1 MTGPQGHYNVKILF
15 HKNLPFPLE
24 LDVSAA
30 LLIKLSSASSLSPFL
45 QLLCHV

>member
-1 MTGPQGHYNVKILF
+1 MTAPLGHYNVKILF
-15 HKNLPFPLE
+15 HKNLSFPLE

-30 LLIKLSSASSLSPFL
+30 LLIKLSASLSPFL